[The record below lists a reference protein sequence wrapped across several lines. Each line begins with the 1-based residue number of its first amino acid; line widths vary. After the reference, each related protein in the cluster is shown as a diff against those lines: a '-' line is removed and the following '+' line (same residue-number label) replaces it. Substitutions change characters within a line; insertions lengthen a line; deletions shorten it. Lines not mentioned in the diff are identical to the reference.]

1 VVTEFDSIADIYDS
15 TREPATDAEI
25 NALSDALK
33 GCKTVLDVAVGTGR
47 FAKPLSELGFDI
59 IGVDISRNMML
70 KARKKGVDNLVLADM
85 HEMPFR
91 DKSFDAAIVIHVLHI
106 IADWPKAMRDVGRVT
121 KKNVISLLRQ
131 RPGLANQWGP
141 DGTGIGALY
150 LSLREKAG
158 YPVRR
163 TDRRRMWQNEQEI
176 KTRVPPLKL
185 ETIRDE
191 MVSMTLEEVF
201 NWFERR
207 SPFMIHDVPAEVHKR
222 IVEKII
228 AMKGKERFE
237 RRIIEELAVWEP
249 ARLEALRNLTYPRAN
264 SNHVPN

>member
-1 VVTEFDSIADIYDS
+1 
-15 TREPATDAEI
+15 
-25 NALSDALK
+25 
-33 GCKTVLDVAVGTGR
+33 
-47 FAKPLSELGFDI
+47 
-59 IGVDISRNMML
+59 
-70 KARKKGVDNLVLADM
+70 M

-106 IADWPKAMRDVGRVT
+106 ITDWPKAMHDVGRVT

-131 RPGLANQWGP
+131 RPGLTNQWGP
-141 DGTGIGALY
+141 DGTAVGALY
-150 LSLREKAG
+150 LHLREEAG

-191 MVSMTLEEVF
+191 MVSMTLEEAF
-201 NWFERR
+201 NKFERR
-207 SPFMIHDVPAEVHKR
+207 SPFIIHDVPDEVHKR
-222 IVEKII
+222 VVEQII
-228 AMKGKERFE
+228 ATKGKERFE

-249 ARLEALRNLTYPRAN
+249 TQLELLGKPDLSQN
-264 SNHVPN
+264 